1 VATLS
6 GLATDAKYRAEAHL
20 HRHQPPVALQLR
32 CWRSACHCG
41 TIEPVIAQDRL
52 QRAAAFIAQL
62 HRLSIDNPHSW
73 RRALAVGRDIG
84 LVDVELEQAIRD
96 AEKAGF
102 VQRRADDE
110 GLILL
115 TAKGRAAASG

>member
-1 VATLS
+1 MSYPQCPDFNAS
-6 GLATDAKYRAEAHL
+6 GPL
-20 HRHQPPVALQLR
+20 H
-32 CWRSACHCG
+32 CWHTACHCG
-41 TIEPVIAQDRL
+41 TMWPVIAQDRL

-62 HRLSIDNPHSW
+62 HRLSIDSPHSW
-73 RRALAVGRDIG
+73 RRAQAIGRDIG

-102 VQRRADDE
+102 IQRRVDDE

-115 TAKGRAAASG
+115 TAKGRAAASIGDQ